1 MARQS
6 VAKRFLMYGLA
17 ALLIAAVMT
26 VPAARSSDTR
36 VPSAAGSD
44 NALAAL
50 LPAGDGVLATATK
63 VSRGELYERNERTRP
78 VSAPLGLAIAA
89 SLLSAIM
96 SWWSIRLRRSRAG
109 SFLHPHL
116 RGPRAPPLQLY

>member
-1 MARQS
+1 
-6 VAKRFLMYGLA
+6 
-17 ALLIAAVMT
+17 MT
-26 VPAARSSDTR
+26 VSAARSSDSR
-36 VPSAAGSD
+36 VPSAASSD

-50 LPAGDGVLATATK
+50 LPAGDGVLATTTK

>member
-6 VAKRFLMYGLA
+6 AAERFLMHALA
-17 ALLIAAVMT
+17 ALLVAVVMT
-26 VPAARSSDTR
+26 VPTARSSDTP

-44 NALAAL
+44 DVLAAL
-50 LPAGDGVLATATK
+50 LPPGEGVLASTTK
-63 VSRGELYERNERTRP
+63 VSRGELYERNERTWP
-78 VSAPLGLAIAA
+78 VSAPMGLAIAA
-89 SLLSAIM
+89 CLLSAIM

-109 SFLHPHL
+109 SFLHPHI

>member
-6 VAKRFLMYGLA
+6 VVKRFLMYGLA
-17 ALLIAAVMT
+17 ALLLAAVMT

-44 NALAAL
+44 DALAAL
-50 LPAGDGVLATATK
+50 LPAGDGVLASTTK
-63 VSRGELYERNERTRP
+63 VSRGELYERNDRTRP
-78 VSAPLGLAIAA
+78 VSAPMGLAIAA
-89 SLLSAIM
+89 SLSAIM

-109 SFLHPHL
+109 SFLHLHV
-116 RGPRAPPLQLY
+116 RGPRAPPLQLH

>member
-6 VAKRFLMYGLA
+6 AAERFLIYGLA
-17 ALLIAAVMT
+17 ALLLAAVMT
-26 VPAARSSDTR
+26 VPAARSSDTH

-44 NALAAL
+44 DALVAL
-50 LPAGDGVLATATK
+50 RPPGEGVLASTTK
-63 VSRGELYERNERTRP
+63 VSRGELYERNERTLP
-78 VSAPLGLAIAA
+78 VSARMGLAIAA
-89 SLLSAIM
+89 CLLSAIT

-109 SFLHPHL
+109 SFLHPHI

>member
-6 VAKRFLMYGLA
+6 VAERFLMYGLA
-17 ALLIAAVMT
+17 ALLLAAVMT

-44 NALAAL
+44 DALAAL
-50 LPAGDGVLATATK
+50 LPAGDGVLASTTK
-63 VSRGELYERNERTRP
+63 VSRGEFYERNERTRP
-78 VSAPLGLAIAA
+78 VSTPMGLAIAA

-109 SFLHPHL
+109 SFLHPHI

>member
-1 MARQS
+1 MAHQS
-6 VAKRFLMYGLA
+6 VAERFLMYGLA
-17 ALLIAAVMT
+17 ALLLAAVMT

-44 NALAAL
+44 EALAAL
-50 LPAGDGVLATATK
+50 LPPGEGVLASTTK

-78 VSAPLGLAIAA
+78 ASAPMGLAGAA
-89 SLLSAIM
+89 CLLSAIV

-109 SFLHPHL
+109 SFLHPHV
-116 RGPRAPPLQLY
+116 RGPRAPPLQLD

>member
-1 MARQS
+1 MAHQS
-6 VAKRFLMYGLA
+6 VAERFLMYGLA
-17 ALLIAAVMT
+17 ALLLAAVMT

-44 NALAAL
+44 AELAAL
-50 LPAGDGVLATATK
+50 LPPSEGVLASTTK
-63 VSRGELYERNERTRP
+63 VSRGELYERNERTWP
-78 VSAPLGLAIAA
+78 VSAPMGLAIAA

-96 SWWSIRLRRSRAG
+96 SWGSIRLRRSRAG
-109 SFLHPHL
+109 SLLHPHI

>member
-17 ALLIAAVMT
+17 ALLLAAVMT

-44 NALAAL
+44 DALAAL
-50 LPAGDGVLATATK
+50 LPGGDGVLASTTK
-63 VSRGELYERNERTRP
+63 VSRGELYERNDRTRP
-78 VSAPLGLAIAA
+78 APLGLAIAA

-96 SWWSIRLRRSRAG
+96 SWWSIRMRRSRAG
-109 SFLHPHL
+109 SFLHLHV
-116 RGPRAPPLQLY
+116 RGPRAPPLQLL

>member
-1 MARQS
+1 MSRQS

-17 ALLIAAVMT
+17 ALLLSAVMI
-26 VPAARSSDTR
+26 VPAASSSDTR

-44 NALAAL
+44 DALAAL
-50 LPAGDGVLATATK
+50 LPAGDGVLASTTK

-78 VSAPLGLAIAA
+78 VSVPMGLAIAA

-109 SFLHPHL
+109 SFLDPHI
-116 RGPRAPPLQLY
+116 RGPRAPPLQLH